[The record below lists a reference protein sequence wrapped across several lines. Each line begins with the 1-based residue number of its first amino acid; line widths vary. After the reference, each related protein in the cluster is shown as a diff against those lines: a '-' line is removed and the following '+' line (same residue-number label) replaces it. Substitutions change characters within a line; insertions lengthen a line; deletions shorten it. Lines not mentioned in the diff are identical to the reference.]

1 MLFLQVFEGNR
12 PSNSIIFQKLTPFML
27 GVLIGKLLVLLQ
39 VEIRMCSGSQLT
51 QMLCVC
57 VCVHV
62 VYVLCV
68 CTSVFSKCVATLLNY
83 QVCQI
88 CKLYCS
94 MIVT

>member
-27 GVLIGKLLVLLQ
+27 GVLIGKLLVVLRI
-39 VEIRMCSGSQLT
+39 EIRMCSGLQLT

-57 VCVHV
+57 VCV
-62 VYVLCV
+62 YVLRV
-68 CTSVFSKCVATLLNY
+68 CTHVFSKCVATLLNY

-94 MIVT
+94 VIVT